1 MNQEPAKKKSLMRC
15 LGEFTGHIAR
25 GIRTKVDEPVR
36 EEVSRTVEER
46 QDGTVTLRR
55 TVIEE
60 VVYPPN
66 EAPLAEDDK
75 SCS

>member
-1 MNQEPAKKKSLMRC
+1 MTDAGEKKSLMRC
-15 LGEFTGHIAR
+15 LGEFTGYIAK
-25 GIRTKVDEPVR
+25 GFRTKVENPNT

-46 QDGTVTLRR
+46 HEGDITLRR

-60 VVYPPN
+60 VEYRDGSSGKGK
-66 EAPLAEDDK
+66 DDT